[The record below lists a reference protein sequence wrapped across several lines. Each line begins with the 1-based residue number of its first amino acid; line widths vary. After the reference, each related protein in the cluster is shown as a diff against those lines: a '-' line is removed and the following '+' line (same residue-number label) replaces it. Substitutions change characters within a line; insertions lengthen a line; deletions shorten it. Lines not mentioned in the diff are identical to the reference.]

1 MKRYTSLFLIL
12 VGIGASVLIQ
22 QHLLALSIILLGLF
36 ILLSDNSFND
46 IPPKRESGK
55 YYPPASDIKE
65 YRKENPG
72 TSISQAIKQ
81 LIAER

>member
-1 MKRYTSLFLIL
+1 MKKYTSLFITLS
-12 VGIGASVLIQ
+12 GIGASVLIQ
-22 QHLLALSIILLGLF
+22 QHLLALSIVLLGIFL
-36 ILLSDNSFND
+36 LLSDNSFND
-46 IPPKRESGK
+46 TPPKREIGE
-55 YYPPASDIKE
+55 YYPSAFDIKE